1 MSRIAESELIINNR
15 GAIYHLDLRPE
26 ELAGNVILV
35 GDPDRV
41 NMVSSRFDHIEFRG
55 QHREF
60 VSHTG
65 IIGKKRISVVS
76 TGIGTDNIDI
86 ALNELDAL
94 ANIDFD
100 TRTVRGELT
109 HLTIIRV

>member
-1 MSRIAESELIINNR
+1 MQRIAESELILNSR

-26 ELAGNVILV
+26 ELAQTIITV

-41 NMVSSRFDHIEFRG
+41 VTVSKHFDAIEFKS

-65 IIGKKRISVVS
+65 RVGNKRISVVS

-86 ALNELDAL
+86 VLNELDAL
-94 ANIDFD
+94 ANIDF
-100 TRTVRGELT
+100 
-109 HLTIIRV
+109 